1 LVLRCYIH
9 VRWILRLDWLHR
21 KCSESIR
28 SIISWWPMRLPVA
41 VAVAVAISSRTDED
55 SMEEGVASV
64 VAMEVAAV
72 IPTTPT
78 AIISAKSVAS

>member
-1 LVLRCYIH
+1 
-9 VRWILRLDWLHR
+9 
-21 KCSESIR
+21 
-28 SIISWWPMRLPVA
+28 MRLPVA

>member
-1 LVLRCYIH
+1 
-9 VRWILRLDWLHR
+9 
-21 KCSESIR
+21 
-28 SIISWWPMRLPVA
+28 MRLPVA
-41 VAVAVAISSRTDED
+41 VAAAVAISSRTDED

-64 VAMEVAAV
+64 VAMEVATV